1 MLVNPPPQ
9 PPQLLEDLM
18 ACTPRRPTWWHG
30 GTLPPILGKGP
41 PRSAV
46 SLLVNGNLTVLT
58 QSQSHTSGAGRESRY
73 IHDHWGANGQDPIDP
88 SLYTPV
94 CSVPPR
100 KQLLQ

>member
-30 GTLPPILGKGP
+30 RHPPILGKGP

-88 SLYTPV
+88 SLYT
-94 CSVPPR
+94 R
-100 KQLLQ
+100 L